1 MNFGGLAVAA
11 FTMAL
16 AASNALAAE
25 GVPRPYRLEGA
36 LPEGHTG
43 LAAKYR
49 ADSGL
54 ETDRAVVLAE
64 GFEHGDIETLK
75 GSGKWTSV
83 KNPDGMAFVTDV
95 PPGSS
100 GKLALAMTATL
111 EKDTGGHLFTSLLP
125 GSDQLF
131 ARFYVKFDRD
141 CGNIHH
147 FVNLIADKE
156 THPYPVGN
164 AGDTPA
170 GDERFSSCMDVHRE
184 SKTEWQCHLSM
195 YTYWHHMTT
204 HWGTHFTPEEPWR
217 PQRDRWY
224 CFEFMLK
231 ANSDPEAFDGELAA
245 WVDGELLVH
254 YGGFNWR
261 TTNDLKLNSFWLL
274 LYVTKEDTINPVNT
288 VYFDDVVVARK
299 YVGPLGR
306 GSAK

>member
-1 MNFGGLAVAA
+1 MNFGGVAVAA

-16 AASNALAAE
+16 AASKALAAE
-25 GVPRPYRLEGA
+25 GVPHPYRLEGA

-43 LAAKYR
+43 LAAKYAGDR
-49 ADSGL
+49 GL
-54 ETDRAVVLAE
+54 EEDPAVVLVE
-64 GFEHGDIETLK
+64 GFEAGEIEAFTE
-75 GSGKWTSV
+75 SGKWTSV
-83 KNPDGMAFVTDV
+83 RNPEGMAFVSDV
-95 PPGSS
+95 RPGSA

-111 EKDTGGHLFTSLLP
+111 EKDTGGHLFTPISP
-125 GSDQLF
+125 GRDQLF
-131 ARFYVKFDRD
+131 ARFYVKFDKD
-141 CGNIHH
+141 CGAIHH

-156 THPYPVGN
+156 TLPYPVGK
-164 AGDTPA
+164 AGATPA

-184 SKTEWQCHLSM
+184 SKTEWKCHLSM

-204 HWGTHFTPEEPWR
+204 QWGTHFTPEEPWR

-231 ANSDPEAFDGELAA
+231 ANSAPEAFDGELAA
-245 WVDGELLVH
+245 WVDGKLVVH

-261 TTNDLKLNSFWLL
+261 TTDDLKLNSFWLL
-274 LYVTKEDTINPVNT
+274 LYVTRDDTINPVNT
-288 VYFDDVVVARK
+288 VYFDDVVVARE

>member
-1 MNFGGLAVAA
+1 MNSGGSAVAA
-11 FTMAL
+11 FTIAL
-16 AASNALAAE
+16 AVSKALVAE
-25 GVPRPYRLEGA
+25 DIPRPYRLKGA

-54 ETDRAVVLAE
+54 ETDPAVVLAE

-83 KNPDGMAFVTDV
+83 KNPDGMAFVSDV
-95 PPGSS
+95 PPGSA

-111 EKDTGGHLFTSLLP
+111 EKDTGCHLFTPLLP
-125 GSDQLF
+125 GRDQLF
-131 ARFYVKFDRD
+131 ARFYVKFDKD
-141 CGNIHH
+141 CGAIHH
-147 FVNLIADKE
+147 FVNLIADRE

-164 AGDTPA
+164 AGETPA

-184 SKTEWQCHLSM
+184 SKTEWKCHLSM

-217 PQRDRWY
+217 PERERWY

-231 ANSDPEAFDGELAA
+231 ANSAPEAFDGELAA
-245 WVDGELLVH
+245 WVDGKLLVH

-261 TTNDLKLNSFWLL
+261 TADDLKLNSFWLL
-274 LYVTKEDTINPVNT
+274 LYVTKSDTINPVNT

-299 YVGPLGR
+299 YIGPLGR